1 VILKINDRIR
11 NRKVEKFNSFNVSQ
25 RFDSVGGTFSFSFYF
40 EPNDNELKELLCI
53 GHYHICTLEFNNE
66 MVLKGNIISQSFG
79 SQSARSYVN
88 LAGYS
93 LPGVLEDSNI
103 PTSVYPL
110 QSDGLTI
117 RQIVSKLLQPFGIKF
132 KVDNVVAARMNTVL
146 STATASESATVKGYI
161 SSLCAQQNIIIT
173 NTPEGEL
180 LFTQIDTTKKPILNF
195 DTTKGLSQPATSFKL
210 SFDGQ
215 AMHSHIT
222 VMKQADIDGGN
233 AGQHT
238 IRNPYVINSVF
249 RPKTIIQTSGT
260 DTDSSKVARQAL
272 ANELKGLKLIIE
284 VNTWVVDGKLLRT
297 GEFITVINPDIY
309 LYKKS
314 TWFIEGIDF
323 SGDNKRNVATL
334 TCVLPEVYSQ
344 KVPEYL
350 FKGINLH

>member
-11 NRKVEKFNSFNVSQ
+11 NRRVDKFNSFRVSQ
-25 RFDSVGGTFSFSFYF
+25 KFDAVGGTFSYSFYF

-53 GHYHICTLEFNNE
+53 GHYHICTLEYNNQL
-66 MVLKGNIISQSFG
+66 VLTGNIISQNFS
-79 SQSARSYVN
+79 SQPERSYVN

-93 LPGVLEDSNI
+93 LAGVLEDSNI
-103 PTSVYPL
+103 PTSIYPL

-117 RQIVSKLLQPFGIKF
+117 KQIVSKLLQPFRIKF

-161 SSLCAQQNIIIT
+161 TSLCSQQNIILT
-173 NTPEGEL
+173 NTEKGEL
-180 LFTQIDTTKKPILNF
+180 LFTQIDTKKKPIFNF

-215 AMHSHIT
+215 QMHSHIT

-260 DTDSSKVARQAL
+260 DVSTSKVARQAL
-272 ANELKGLKLIIE
+272 ANELKGLKLIID
-284 VNTWVVDGKLLRT
+284 VATWEADGKLIRT

-323 SGDNKRNVATL
+323 SGDNKQNVATL

-344 KVPEYL
+344 QVPEYL

>member
-1 VILKINDRIR
+1 MILKINDRIR
-11 NRKVEKFNSFNVSQ
+11 NRRVDKFNEFRVSQ
-25 RFDSVGGTFSFSFYF
+25 KFDSVGGTFAFSFYF
-40 EPNDNELKELLCI
+40 EPTDQELKELLCI

-66 MVLKGNIISQSFG
+66 MVLKGNIISQNFS
-79 SQSARSYVN
+79 SQSERSFVS

-117 RQIVSKLLQPFGIKF
+117 RQIVSKLLQPFDIKF
-132 KVDNVVAARMNTVL
+132 KVDSVVSARMNTVL
-146 STATASESATVKGYI
+146 NTTTASESATVKSYI
-161 SSLCAQQNIIIT
+161 TSLCAQQNIILT
-173 NTPEGEL
+173 NTANGEL
-180 LFTQIDTTKKPILNF
+180 LFTQIDTKKKPILNL
-195 DTTKGLSQPATSFKL
+195 DTTKGLSQPATNYRL
-210 SFDGQ
+210 SFNGQ

-222 VMKQADIDGGN
+222 VMKQADMDGGN

-260 DTDSSKVARQAL
+260 DADTSKVARQAL
-272 ANELKGLKLIIE
+272 ANELKELKLIID
-284 VNTWVVDGKLLRT
+284 VSTWVVDGKLLRT
-297 GEFITVINPDIY
+297 GEFITVINPDVY

-323 SGDNKRNVATL
+323 SGDESKNIATL

-344 KVPEYL
+344 QVPEYL